1 MILNARKKTM
11 LYPSGEKLGQLRRQ
25 AKISQQQLADRM
37 NTALG
42 GEFITQKK
50 ISRWEKSY
58 EFEIDPELFEVLAK
72 ALAKALPSI

>member
-1 MILNARKKTM
+1 MILTARKKTM
-11 LYPSGEKLGQLRRQ
+11 LYPSGEALAQLRHQ

-37 NTALG
+37 NNALG

-72 ALAKALPSI
+72 AVTPA